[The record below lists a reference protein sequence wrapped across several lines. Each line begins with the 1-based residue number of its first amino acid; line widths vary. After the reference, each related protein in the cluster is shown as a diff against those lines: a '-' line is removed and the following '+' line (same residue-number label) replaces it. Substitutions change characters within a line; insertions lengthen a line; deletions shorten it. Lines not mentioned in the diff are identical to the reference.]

1 MPKLKD
7 IALGIVVAPVLIPIM
22 LIASYQDKKA
32 FKKELEE
39 RQKEKDQA
47 SWLFNWANQN
57 RGTLIKD

>member
-7 IALGIVVAPVLIPIM
+7 IALGIVVAPILIQIM

-32 FKKELEE
+32 LKKDLDK

-47 SWLFNWANQN
+47 S
-57 RGTLIKD
+57 